1 MKSGLRSARERNDS
15 PFPSVTQ
22 LSRNALPA
30 PQFVYANRSVIAK
43 HPRDYWREV
52 QAAGVLR
59 DQSGFYLVT
68 RRADV
73 VAALRDHA
81 TFASRRKPRTTSG
94 PGGTS
99 LPIPVPLAYDP
110 PEHSRFRRILQPF
123 FSPQAA
129 DELLPA
135 LREQAAEL
143 IDGVVA
149 HGACDAISD
158 IANPFPFGV
167 LTTLCGLPLGDREKL
182 AAWAEA
188 VNWDMPTSPAAI
200 ALRGYLVEAIAS
212 DERPALA
219 EQLLTGDDPFTEE
232 EVIGFYALLC
242 SAQDAIQAAIGSA
255 LYHLA
260 GDAELRPLLR
270 DNPAQIGGFV
280 EQLLRLE
287 TPFPFIGRF
296 TTREVTI
303 ADVTIPTGS
312 VVALC
317 LASTNVEGGEKSSV
331 AVTEDGRIRPT
342 RHRSFG
348 AGVHR
353 CLGKALAR
361 VELSVMVAEWLRAI
375 PDFELEHGFTL
386 GFTFTQG
393 GAVTPSSLPLRWAT
407 GGTGAACI

>member
-1 MKSGLRSARERNDS
+1 LA
-15 PFPSVTQ
+15 SVAS

-30 PQFVYANRSVIAK
+30 PQFVDASRSVIAN

-52 QAAGVLR
+52 QAAGVFR

-68 RRADV
+68 RREDV
-73 VAALRDHA
+73 VAALRDYA
-81 TFASRRKPRTTSG
+81 TFASRRTPRTTSG
-94 PGGTS
+94 PGATS

-129 DELLPA
+129 NELLPA
-135 LREQAAEL
+135 LREQASAHNNA
-143 IDGVVA
+143 VA
-149 HGACDAISD
+149 PNSACEAISE
-158 IANPFPFGV
+158 IANPFPFGA
-167 LTTLCGLPLGDREKL
+167 LTTLCGLPLDDREKL

-188 VNWDMPTSPAAI
+188 VNWDMPASPPAFE
-200 ALRGYLVEAIAS
+200 LRTHLVEAIAS

-219 EQLLTGDDPFTEE
+219 AQLLTGDDPLTEE

-255 LYHLA
+255 LSHLA
-260 GDAELRPLLR
+260 RNPQLRSLLR
-270 DNPAQIGGFV
+270 DHPDQIGGFV
-280 EQLLRLE
+280 EELLRLE

-296 TTREVTI
+296 TTQEVTI
-303 ADVTIPTGS
+303 AGITIPAGS

-317 LASTNVEGGEKSSV
+317 LASTNLAGGETSSMT
-331 AVTEDGRIRPT
+331 VTEDEKIRPK

-361 VELSVMVAEWLRAI
+361 MELTVIVSEWLRAV
-375 PDFELEHGFTL
+375 PDFELERDFTIS
-386 GFTFTQG
+386 FTFTQG
-393 GAVTPSSLPLRWAT
+393 GAVTPSGLPLRWT
-407 GGTGAACI
+407 AARAAPTK